1 MKQYRLKKLN
11 PRTWEVYNLSNI
23 FVGEITKHN
32 QVDCVMWS
40 IGDGKLYKNKK
51 QAAQSLVSYKY

>member
-11 PRTWEVYNLSNI
+11 PRTWEVYNLSDT

-32 QVDCVMWS
+32 QVDRTMWS

-51 QAAQSLVSYKY
+51 QAAQSLISYKY